1 MSINSFFGDVIL
13 VDDIIPKNGGQC
25 SFYFELPKIKSFNK
39 KRSVRLDTTYRLK
52 GAKIWKK

>member
-13 VDDIIPKNGGQC
+13 IDDIIPKNGGQC

-39 KRSVRLDTTYRLK
+39 KRSVRLDTTFLTK
-52 GAKIWKK
+52 GE